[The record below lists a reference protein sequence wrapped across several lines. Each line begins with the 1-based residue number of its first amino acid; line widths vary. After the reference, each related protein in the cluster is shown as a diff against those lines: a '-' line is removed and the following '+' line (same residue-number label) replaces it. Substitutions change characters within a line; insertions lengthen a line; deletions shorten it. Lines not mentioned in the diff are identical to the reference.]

1 MNPTHDSK
9 SSDLLRESR
18 TRCRRRS
25 SKPGSGPRRTSEVVR
40 RVHAIR
46 EERVRRA
53 SAQLED
59 AISANE
65 QGERPGT
72 RERIGH
78 PRAKIDFK
86 AEIARLKNL
95 RRQARVRFIITLLS
109 VVASAL
115 LQAYAMKAFVQP
127 SNLLSSGFTGL
138 AILIDRITS
147 LFGVSFPTF
156 AGMIALNI
164 PVAIISWNSI
174 SKRFVVFSMIQ
185 VLLASFFLRAL
196 SFQPI
201 LHDTILT
208 VVFGGFLYG
217 LAIAI
222 ALVGGASTAGTD
234 FISLMVSNK
243 IGKGIWGFIFAGNC
257 VVLVI
262 FGSMFGWTAAA
273 YSIIFQFIS
282 TKTIELFYHRYDRV
296 TLQIITTKPDEV
308 LESYCKKYHHGSSCF
323 EGIGGYSRETYWLIN
338 TVVSSYEVNDIVAL
352 VRIVD
357 GGAVVNAFRTE
368 NFFGNFYRDQQN

>member
-1 MNPTHDSK
+1 MNPTHDSE
-9 SSDLLRESR
+9 SSDLLREGR
-18 TRCRRRS
+18 TRCRRRFS
-25 SKPGSGPRRTSEVVR
+25 EPGSGPRRTSEAVR
-40 RVHAIR
+40 RVRAMR
-46 EERVRRA
+46 EERVRKVY
-53 SAQLED
+53 AQLED
-59 AISANE
+59 AMSANE
-65 QGERPGT
+65 QGERAGP

-109 VVASAL
+109 VVTSAL

-368 NFFGNFYRDQQN
+368 NFFGNFYRDQPN

>member
-1 MNPTHDSK
+1 MNPTHDSE
-9 SSDLLRESR
+9 SSDLLREGR
-18 TRCRRRS
+18 TRCRRRFS
-25 SKPGSGPRRTSEVVR
+25 EPGSGPRRTSEAVR
-40 RVHAIR
+40 RVRAMR
-46 EERVRRA
+46 EERVRKVY
-53 SAQLED
+53 AQLED

-65 QGERPGT
+65 QGERAGT

-368 NFFGNFYRDQQN
+368 NFFGNFYRDQPN

>member
-1 MNPTHDSK
+1 MNPTHDSE
-9 SSDLLRESR
+9 SSDLLREDR

-25 SKPGSGPRRTSEVVR
+25 SEPGSGPRRTSEAVR
-40 RVHAIR
+40 RVRATR
-46 EERVRRA
+46 EERVRKVY
-53 SAQLED
+53 AQLED

-65 QGERPGT
+65 QGERAGT

-95 RRQARVRFIITLLS
+95 RRQARVRLIITLLS

-174 SKRFVVFSMIQ
+174 SKRFVVFSMMQ

-368 NFFGNFYRDQQN
+368 NFFGNFYRDQPN

>member
-1 MNPTHDSK
+1 MNPTHDSE
-9 SSDLLRESR
+9 SSDLLREGR
-18 TRCRRRS
+18 TRCRRRFS
-25 SKPGSGPRRTSEVVR
+25 EPGSGPRRTSEAVR
-40 RVHAIR
+40 RVRAMR
-46 EERVRRA
+46 EERVRKVY
-53 SAQLED
+53 AQLED

-65 QGERPGT
+65 QGERAGT

-308 LESYCKKYHHGSSCF
+308 VESYCKKYHHGSSCF

-368 NFFGNFYRDQQN
+368 NFFGNFYRDQPN

>member
-1 MNPTHDSK
+1 MNPTHDSE
-9 SSDLLRESR
+9 SSDLLREGR
-18 TRCRRRS
+18 TRCRRRFS
-25 SKPGSGPRRTSEVVR
+25 EPGSGPRRTSEAVR
-40 RVHAIR
+40 RVRAMR
-46 EERVRRA
+46 EERVRKVY
-53 SAQLED
+53 AQLED

-65 QGERPGT
+65 QGERAGT

-127 SNLLSSGFTGL
+127 SSLLSSGFTGL

-368 NFFGNFYRDQQN
+368 NFFGNFYRDRPN

>member
-1 MNPTHDSK
+1 MNPTHDSE
-9 SSDLLRESR
+9 SSDLLREGR
-18 TRCRRRS
+18 TRCRRRFS
-25 SKPGSGPRRTSEVVR
+25 EPGSGPRRTSEAVR
-40 RVHAIR
+40 RVRAMR
-46 EERVRRA
+46 EERVRKVY
-53 SAQLED
+53 AQLED

-65 QGERPGT
+65 QGERAGT

-243 IGKGIWGFIFAGNC
+243 IGKSIWGFIFAGNC

-368 NFFGNFYRDQQN
+368 NFFGNFYRDQPN

>member
-1 MNPTHDSK
+1 MNPTHDSE
-9 SSDLLRESR
+9 SSDLLREGR
-18 TRCRRRS
+18 TRCRRRFS
-25 SKPGSGPRRTSEVVR
+25 EPGSGPRRTSEAVR
-40 RVHAIR
+40 RVRAMR
-46 EERVRRA
+46 EERVRKVY
-53 SAQLED
+53 AQLED

-65 QGERPGT
+65 QGERAGT

-109 VVASAL
+109 VVTSAL

-257 VVLVI
+257 FVLVI

-368 NFFGNFYRDQQN
+368 NFFGNFYRDQPN

>member
-1 MNPTHDSK
+1 MNPTHDSE
-9 SSDLLRESR
+9 SSDLLREGR
-18 TRCRRRS
+18 TRCRRRFS
-25 SKPGSGPRRTSEVVR
+25 EPGSGPRRTSEAVR
-40 RVHAIR
+40 RVRAMR
-46 EERVRRA
+46 EERVRKVY
-53 SAQLED
+53 AQLED

-65 QGERPGT
+65 QGERAGT

-109 VVASAL
+109 VVTSAL

-368 NFFGNFYRDQQN
+368 NFFGNFYRDQPN

>member
-1 MNPTHDSK
+1 MSPTHDFE

-18 TRCRRRS
+18 TRCRRRFS
-25 SKPGSGPRRTSEVVR
+25 EPGSGPRRTSEAVR
-40 RVHAIR
+40 RVRAMR
-46 EERVRRA
+46 EERVRKVY
-53 SAQLED
+53 AQLED

-65 QGERPGT
+65 QGERAGT

-368 NFFGNFYRDQQN
+368 NFFGNFYRDQPN

>member
-1 MNPTHDSK
+1 MNPTHDSE
-9 SSDLLRESR
+9 SSDLLREGR
-18 TRCRRRS
+18 TRCRRRFS
-25 SKPGSGPRRTSEVVR
+25 EPGSGPRRTSEAVR
-40 RVHAIR
+40 RVRAMR
-46 EERVRRA
+46 EERVRKVY
-53 SAQLED
+53 AQLED

-65 QGERPGT
+65 QGERAGT

-352 VRIVD
+352 VRIED

-368 NFFGNFYRDQQN
+368 NFFGNFYRDQPN

>member
-1 MNPTHDSK
+1 M
-9 SSDLLRESR
+9 
-18 TRCRRRS
+18 
-25 SKPGSGPRRTSEVVR
+25 
-40 RVHAIR
+40 R
-46 EERVRRA
+46 EERVRKVY
-53 SAQLED
+53 AQLED

-65 QGERPGT
+65 QGEHART

-368 NFFGNFYRDQQN
+368 NFFGNFYRDQPN

>member
-1 MNPTHDSK
+1 MNPTHDSE
-9 SSDLLRESR
+9 SSDLLREDR

-25 SKPGSGPRRTSEVVR
+25 SEPGSGPRRTSEAVR
-40 RVHAIR
+40 RVRATR
-46 EERVRRA
+46 EERVRKVY
-53 SAQLED
+53 AQLED

-65 QGERPGT
+65 QGERAGT

-95 RRQARVRFIITLLS
+95 RRQARVRLIITLLS

-174 SKRFVVFSMIQ
+174 SKRFVVFSMMQ

-217 LAIAI
+217 LAI

-368 NFFGNFYRDQQN
+368 NFFGNFYRDQPN

>member
-1 MNPTHDSK
+1 MNPTHDSE
-9 SSDLLRESR
+9 SSDLLREGR
-18 TRCRRRS
+18 TRCRRRFS
-25 SKPGSGPRRTSEVVR
+25 EPGSGPRRTSEAVR
-40 RVHAIR
+40 RVRAMR
-46 EERVRRA
+46 EERVRKVY
-53 SAQLED
+53 AQLED

-65 QGERPGT
+65 QGERAGT

-368 NFFGNFYRDQQN
+368 NFFGNFYRDRPN

>member
-1 MNPTHDSK
+1 MNPTHDSE
-9 SSDLLRESR
+9 SSDLLREGR
-18 TRCRRRS
+18 TRCRRRFS
-25 SKPGSGPRRTSEVVR
+25 EPGSGPRRTSEAVR
-40 RVHAIR
+40 RVRAMR
-46 EERVRRA
+46 DERVRKVY
-53 SAQLED
+53 AQLED

-65 QGERPGT
+65 QGERAGT

-109 VVASAL
+109 VVTSAL

-323 EGIGGYSRETYWLIN
+323 EGIGGYSRETYWLVN

-368 NFFGNFYRDQQN
+368 NFFGNFYRDQPN

>member
-1 MNPTHDSK
+1 MNPTHDSE
-9 SSDLLRESR
+9 SSDLLREGR
-18 TRCRRRS
+18 TRCRRRFS
-25 SKPGSGPRRTSEVVR
+25 EPGSGPRRTSEAVKRVR
-40 RVHAIR
+40 AMR
-46 EERVRRA
+46 EERVRKVY
-53 SAQLED
+53 AQLED

-65 QGERPGT
+65 QGERAGT

-368 NFFGNFYRDQQN
+368 NFFGNFYRDQPN

>member
-1 MNPTHDSK
+1 M
-9 SSDLLRESR
+9 
-18 TRCRRRS
+18 
-25 SKPGSGPRRTSEVVR
+25 
-40 RVHAIR
+40 R
-46 EERVRRA
+46 EERVRKVY
-53 SAQLED
+53 AQLED

-65 QGERPGT
+65 RGERAGT

-368 NFFGNFYRDQQN
+368 NFFGNFYRDQPN

>member
-1 MNPTHDSK
+1 MNPTHDSE
-9 SSDLLRESR
+9 SSDLLREGR
-18 TRCRRRS
+18 TRCRRRFS
-25 SKPGSGPRRTSEVVR
+25 EPGSGPRRTSEAVR
-40 RVHAIR
+40 RVRAMR
-46 EERVRRA
+46 EERVRKVY
-53 SAQLED
+53 AQLED

-65 QGERPGT
+65 QGERAGT

-201 LHDTILT
+201 LHATILT

-243 IGKGIWGFIFAGNC
+243 IGKSIWGFIFAGNC

-368 NFFGNFYRDQQN
+368 NFFGNFYRDQPN

>member
-1 MNPTHDSK
+1 M
-9 SSDLLRESR
+9 
-18 TRCRRRS
+18 
-25 SKPGSGPRRTSEVVR
+25 
-40 RVHAIR
+40 R
-46 EERVRRA
+46 EERVRKVY
-53 SAQLED
+53 AQLED

-65 QGERPGT
+65 QGERAGT

-222 ALVGGASTAGTD
+222 ALVGGASTSGTD

-368 NFFGNFYRDQQN
+368 NFFGNFYRDQPN

>member
-1 MNPTHDSK
+1 MNPTHDSE
-9 SSDLLRESR
+9 SSDLLREGR
-18 TRCRRRS
+18 TRCRRRFS
-25 SKPGSGPRRTSEVVR
+25 EPGSGPRRTSEAVR
-40 RVHAIR
+40 RVRAMR
-46 EERVRRA
+46 EERVRKVY
-53 SAQLED
+53 AQLED

-65 QGERPGT
+65 QGERAGT

-109 VVASAL
+109 VVTSAL

-257 VVLVI
+257 IVLVI

-368 NFFGNFYRDQQN
+368 NFFGNFYRDQPN

>member
-1 MNPTHDSK
+1 MNPTHDSE
-9 SSDLLRESR
+9 SSDLLREGR
-18 TRCRRRS
+18 TRCRRRFS
-25 SKPGSGPRRTSEVVR
+25 EPGSGPRRTSEAVR
-40 RVHAIR
+40 RVRAMR
-46 EERVRRA
+46 EERMRKVY
-53 SAQLED
+53 AQLED

-65 QGERPGT
+65 QGERAGT

-368 NFFGNFYRDQQN
+368 NFFGNFYRDQPN

>member
-1 MNPTHDSK
+1 MNPTHDSE
-9 SSDLLRESR
+9 SSDLLREGR
-18 TRCRRRS
+18 TRCRRRFS
-25 SKPGSGPRRTSEVVR
+25 EPGSGPRRTSEAVR
-40 RVHAIR
+40 RVRAMR
-46 EERVRRA
+46 EERARKVY
-53 SAQLED
+53 AQLED

-65 QGERPGT
+65 HGERAGT

-109 VVASAL
+109 VVTSAL

-368 NFFGNFYRDQQN
+368 NFFGNFYRDQPN

>member
-1 MNPTHDSK
+1 MNPTHDSE
-9 SSDLLRESR
+9 SSDLLREGR
-18 TRCRRRS
+18 TRCRRRFS
-25 SKPGSGPRRTSEVVR
+25 EPGSGPRRTSEAVR
-40 RVHAIR
+40 RVRAMR
-46 EERVRRA
+46 EERVRKVY
-53 SAQLED
+53 AQLED
-59 AISANE
+59 AMSANE
-65 QGERPGT
+65 QGERAGT

-109 VVASAL
+109 VVTSAL

-368 NFFGNFYRDQQN
+368 NFFGNFYRDQPN

>member
-1 MNPTHDSK
+1 MNPTHDSE
-9 SSDLLRESR
+9 SSDLLREGR
-18 TRCRRRS
+18 TRCRRRFS
-25 SKPGSGPRRTSEVVR
+25 EPGSGPRRTSEAVR
-40 RVHAIR
+40 RVRVMR
-46 EERVRRA
+46 EERVRKVY
-53 SAQLED
+53 AQLED

-65 QGERPGT
+65 QGERAGT

-243 IGKGIWGFIFAGNC
+243 IGKSIWGFIFAGNC

-368 NFFGNFYRDQQN
+368 NFFGNFYRDQPN